1 MTGEGGAVGPGV
13 PGDAAGAHLIDLAS
27 RALGGSVLV
36 ANDETY
42 AEKENLIKVAEPT
55 FTPATM
61 GPRGQIYDGW
71 ETRRRRDEGSDWVI
85 LRLGVPG
92 VVHRVVVDTAF
103 FLGNYPAEC
112 DIETCWL
119 DGWPAIDELVALPH
133 WHMKAE
139 RQTLKGGT
147 ANVVA
152 IPPTLAT
159 HLRLT
164 IHPDGGVARLRVLGE
179 VVPDPRRWAGLTVD
193 LAAADNGGAVLDASD
208 RFFSPPENAIRP
220 GHAVT
225 MGDGWET
232 RRRRGGGCDWL
243 LLALAAP
250 GRIRQFS
257 IDTVHFVGNSP
268 GAVRLTAVDSTD
280 AAAAALPAQEWPELL
295 RRTGVPPDTRHWFGR
310 DAGLDTERT
319 VDRVRVELIPDGGVG
334 RLRLWGMPS
343 SAGRAAVG
351 TAWWNLL
358 PPRDAARQVRS
369 CCASPGWAA
378 ALAAERPVADVDALC
393 AASER
398 ITRALPWDDVLAALA
413 GHARIGQAPGGAGR
427 EAAVSRQEQAGVADD
442 PALHAALAAGN
453 QAYEERFGH
462 VYLVRAAGRSGE
474 QMLALLRERLGN
486 DDATERDVVRD
497 QLAEITSLRLRRLWE
512 EGEV

>member
-1 MTGEGGAVGPGV
+1 M
-13 PGDAAGAHLIDLAS
+13 AAGADDAHLIDLAS

-42 AEKENLIKVAEPT
+42 AEKENLIKVSTPT

-92 VVHRVVVDTAF
+92 LVHRVVVDTAF

-119 DGWPAIDELVALPH
+119 DGWPAVDELVELPY
-133 WHMKAE
+133 WRMKAE
-139 RQTLKGGT
+139 RQKLEGGT
-147 ANVVA
+147 ANVIE

-193 LAAADNGGAVLDASD
+193 LAAADNGGTVLDASD

-232 RRRRGGGCDWL
+232 RRRRGGGCDWML
-243 LLALAAP
+243 LSLAAP
-250 GRIRQFS
+250 GQVRQFYV
-257 IDTVHFVGNSP
+257 DTVHFVGNSP
-268 GAVRLTAVDSTD
+268 GAIRLTAIDSADPEFTD
-280 AAAAALPAQEWPELL
+280 VPAEAWPELL
-295 RRTGVPPDTRHWFGR
+295 PRTGIQPDTRHWFGR

-319 VDRVRVELIPDGGVG
+319 LDRVRVELLPDGGLG
-334 RLRLWGMPS
+334 RIRLWGVPS
-343 SAGRAAVG
+343 PAGRSVVG
-351 TAWWNLL
+351 LRWWNLL
-358 PPRDAARQVRS
+358 PVRDAARQLRS
-369 CCASPGWAA
+369 CCASLEWAS
-378 ALAAERPVADVDALC
+378 ALAAERPVADLDALC
-393 AASER
+393 AVSER
-398 ITRALPWDDVLAALA
+398 ITRALPWDEVLGALA
-413 GHARIGQAPGGAGR
+413 GHPRIGEAPTEMGR
-427 EAAVSRQEQAGVADD
+427 EAASSRREQAGVADD
-442 PALHAALAAGN
+442 PVLVRALAEGN
-453 QAYEERFGH
+453 RAYEQRFGH
-462 VYLVRAAGRSGE
+462 VYLVRAAGRSGQE
-474 QMLALLRERLGN
+474 MLELLDGRLGN
-486 DDATERDVVRD
+486 DPPTEQDVVRQ
-497 QLAEITSLRLRRLWE
+497 QLAEITSLRLRRLWC
-512 EGEV
+512 EGEA

>member
-1 MTGEGGAVGPGV
+1 MTGGSS
-13 PGDAAGAHLIDLAS
+13 AAGADDTHLIDLAS

-42 AEKENLIKVAEPT
+42 AEKENLIKVAAPT

-119 DGWPAIDELVALPH
+119 DGWPAIDELVALPY

-139 RQTLKGGT
+139 RQPLKGGT
-147 ANVVA
+147 PNVVE
-152 IPPTLAT
+152 ISPTLAT

-179 VVPDPRRWAGLTVD
+179 VVPDPRRWSGLTVD
-193 LAAADNGGAVLDASD
+193 LAAADNGGTVLDASD

-243 LLALAAP
+243 LLGLAAP
-250 GRIRQFS
+250 GKIRQFY

-268 GAVRLTAVDSTD
+268 GAIRLTAIDSTD
-280 AAAAALPAQEWPELL
+280 GAAALPPEEWPELL
-295 RRTGVPPDTRHWFGR
+295 PRTGIQPDTRHWFGR

-319 VDRVRVELIPDGGVG
+319 VDRVRVELMPDGGLG
-334 RLRLWGMPS
+334 RIRLWGVPS
-343 SAGRAAVG
+343 NAGRAAVG
-351 TAWWNLL
+351 MAWWNLL

-369 CCASPGWAA
+369 CCASPAWAS
-378 ALAAERPVADVDALC
+378 ALADVRPVADVDALC

-398 ITRALPWDDVLAALA
+398 ITLGLPWDDVLDALA
-413 GHARIGQAPGGAGR
+413 GHARIGQAPEGQGR
-427 EAAVSRQEQAGVADD
+427 EAAASRQEQAGVADD
-442 PALHAALAAGN
+442 PTLHATLAEGN
-453 QAYEERFGH
+453 RAYEERFGH

-486 DDATERDVVRD
+486 DDAAERDVVRA
-497 QLAEITSLRLRRLWE
+497 QLAEITSLRLRRLWG
-512 EGEV
+512 EGEA

>member
-1 MTGEGGAVGPGV
+1 M
-13 PGDAAGAHLIDLAS
+13 
-27 RALGGSVLV
+27 LV

-42 AEKENLIKVAEPT
+42 AEKENLIKVAAPT

-103 FLGNYPAEC
+103 FLGNYPAAC

-119 DGWPAIDELVALPH
+119 DGWPAIDELVALPY
-133 WHMKAE
+133 WQMKAE

-147 ANVVA
+147 ANVVE

-243 LLALAAP
+243 LLPWRRRGGSA
-250 GRIRQFS
+250 S
-257 IDTVHFVGNSP
+257 SP
-268 GAVRLTAVDSTD
+268 ST
-280 AAAAALPAQEWPELL
+280 PC
-295 RRTGVPPDTRHWFGR
+295 T
-310 DAGLDTERT
+310 
-319 VDRVRVELIPDGGVG
+319 
-334 RLRLWGMPS
+334 S
-343 SAGRAAVG
+343 SATPRA
-351 TAWWNLL
+351 
-358 PPRDAARQVRS
+358 
-369 CCASPGWAA
+369 
-378 ALAAERPVADVDALC
+378 
-393 AASER
+393 
-398 ITRALPWDDVLAALA
+398 
-413 GHARIGQAPGGAGR
+413 
-427 EAAVSRQEQAGVADD
+427 
-442 PALHAALAAGN
+442 
-453 QAYEERFGH
+453 
-462 VYLVRAAGRSGE
+462 RSG
-474 QMLALLRERLGN
+474 
-486 DDATERDVVRD
+486 
-497 QLAEITSLRLRRLWE
+497 
-512 EGEV
+512 

>member
-1 MTGEGGAVGPGV
+1 MTAGA
-13 PGDAAGAHLIDLAS
+13 DDAHLIDLAS

-42 AEKENLIKVAEPT
+42 AEKENLIKVSDPV

-71 ETRRRRDEGSDWVI
+71 ETRRRRDKGSDWVI

-119 DGWPAIDELVALPH
+119 DGWPAIDELVELPY
-133 WHMKAE
+133 WRMKAE
-139 RQTLKGGT
+139 RQKLEGGT
-147 ANVVA
+147 ANVIE

-164 IHPDGGVARLRVLGE
+164 IHPDGGIARLRALGE

-193 LAAADNGGAVLDASD
+193 LAAADNGGTVLDASD

-243 LLALAAP
+243 LLSLAAP
-250 GRIRQFS
+250 GEIKQFYV
-257 IDTVHFVGNSP
+257 DTMHFVGNSP
-268 GAVRLTAVDSTD
+268 GAIRLLAIDSSD
-280 AAAAALPAQEWPELL
+280 PEYADVSAEAWPELL
-295 RRTGVPPDTRHWFGR
+295 PRTGIQPDTRHWFGR
-310 DAGLDTERT
+310 DAALDTCLLYT
-319 VDRVRVELIPDGGVG
+319 S
-334 RLRLWGMPS
+334 PS
-343 SAGRAAVG
+343 
-351 TAWWNLL
+351 
-358 PPRDAARQVRS
+358 PRDS
-369 CCASPGWAA
+369 
-378 ALAAERPVADVDALC
+378 
-393 AASER
+393 
-398 ITRALPWDDVLAALA
+398 
-413 GHARIGQAPGGAGR
+413 
-427 EAAVSRQEQAGVADD
+427 
-442 PALHAALAAGN
+442 
-453 QAYEERFGH
+453 
-462 VYLVRAAGRSGE
+462 
-474 QMLALLRERLGN
+474 
-486 DDATERDVVRD
+486 
-497 QLAEITSLRLRRLWE
+497 
-512 EGEV
+512 